1 MGNFRPNREGGF
13 ESRSGGRDRG
23 FNRERS
29 RDFGGGRDR
38 RERRPREMHDVIC
51 AKCGKETQVP
61 FKPTGDKPVYCRDCF
76 DKLGSNNDFGNR
88 NSQSAQPGISQ
99 EQFNN
104 LNNKLDKII
113 KILEELEIVE
123 NSEEEA
129 EEPEED
135 LEEVNPKK
143 SSKKSKKRK

>member
-1 MGNFRPNREGGF
+1 MGDFRSNNRGGF

-29 RDFGGGRDR
+29 EGFRGG

-76 DKLGSNNDFGNR
+76 DKLGSNKDFGNR
-88 NSQSAQPGISQ
+88 NLQPIQSGISQ
-99 EQFNN
+99 DQFNN
-104 LNNKLDKII
+104 INNKLDKII

-123 NSEEEA
+123 DSEEEL
-129 EEPEED
+129 EEPEEEIED
-135 LEEVNPKK
+135 INPKK
-143 SSKKSKKRK
+143 NAKKPKKRK